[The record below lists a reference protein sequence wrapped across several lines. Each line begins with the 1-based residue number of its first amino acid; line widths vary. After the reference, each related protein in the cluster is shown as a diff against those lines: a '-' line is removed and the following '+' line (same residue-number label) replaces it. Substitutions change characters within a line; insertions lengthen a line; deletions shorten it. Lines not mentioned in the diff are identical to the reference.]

1 MVMSSSSYWGT
12 AWQFTLIYVLL
23 VLVVGAALFWIIR
36 NFVRNMRLAN
46 LLTILVVLLCLA
58 VVLRQ
63 MLLLF
68 GVGA

>member
-1 MVMSSSSYWGT
+1 VVMSSSSCWGT

>member
-1 MVMSSSSYWGT
+1 MSSSSYWGT